1 MAKISSL
8 PAATG
13 AFTGAEAIPIVRA
26 GVTMQLSS
34 QNLANKLIPLIQP
47 DIDTAAQ
54 DAAALA
60 TAEAGQAQS
69 LAEAAANRTAML
81 AGIAVTFV
89 TFAEAQAGR
98 SALSD
103 GAILQVLVD
112 ENQAGHRTLYR
123 YTDGALV
130 FIFDTDAGAGQTIR
144 PKAFGAVGNFNP
156 HTLTGADDTAAIQA
170 ALTALYAAGG
180 GTLALGRCA
189 YRLTRALTLANTST
203 AAAIGTQPAIR
214 IVGHGC
220 SANGGKIDRWI
231 AASTLFWTSEAGDG
245 VAKIDTRGLGTLT
258 LLDFDLAS
266 SGLQKPFI
274 HTTFTTLFAQRV
286 GFVTS
291 SSGLECTDDAIICG
305 GDVDFE
311 VDATFDR
318 RSADCGFQG
327 YGTVIDTC
335 FFNGIRRALVTRRH
349 ANAICFTKNSIWGA
363 CGNASATGAAIEA
376 DGAATGELTYAVGN
390 LIFGN
395 LFEMGAYRYAI
406 HLKRSY
412 AWHIGANGC
421 YDADDEITDAAV
433 YVDPTCVSIRVDGS
447 LRPAARKSG
456 EDRPYLVDPAK
467 VCISIPMYPDE
478 PTRFGRVDAGDDQFP
493 NRFGT
498 TLVDA
503 PGAAPFVIKSRQDET
518 ETAPAFMVLR
528 NGYDPLAPSG
538 DKVIFI
544 PRSGGQHDVGGPKA
558 GDVYNWW
565 TSGVS
570 RWDNGRSWGWDRN
583 DPDPA
588 RRIGANL
595 KEDTGTGGSTK
606 TVLAYSHLFK
616 SHTDQLIAELSDHV
630 GGAGKAGFS
639 LGVDGD
645 VKIYRTAS
653 RALETNAAVGIGAF
667 NVADLP
673 APLSVAIGTIA
684 FAADGRKLGES
695 EGAGTGCPVCVSIA
709 ADGQTRWRT
718 FFDNEPVAA

>member
-1 MAKISSL
+1 MAKISLL

-13 AFTGAEAIPIVRA
+13 TFTGAEAIPIVRA

-34 QNLANKLIPLIQP
+34 QSLANKLIPLIQP

-81 AGIAVTFV
+81 AGIAATFV

-98 SALSD
+98 AALAD
-103 GAILQVLVD
+103 NAIVQVLVD

-123 YTDGALV
+123 YTNGALV

-144 PKAFGAVGNFNP
+144 PKAFGAMGNFNP

-220 SANGGKIDRWI
+220 SANGGKVDRWI
-231 AASTLFWTSEAGDG
+231 AASTLFWTSEAGEG

-266 SGLQKPFI
+266 GGLQKPFI

-291 SSGLECTDDAIICG
+291 SSGLECTDDAIVCG

-311 VDATFDR
+311 VDAAFDR

-376 DGAATGELTYAVGN
+376 DGAATGALTYAVGN

-395 LFEMGAYRYAI
+395 LFEMGAYRYAV

-433 YVDPTCVSIRVDGS
+433 YVDPSCVSIRVDGS
-447 LRPAARKSG
+447 LRPAARKNG
-456 EDRPYLVDPAK
+456 EDRPYLVDPGK
-467 VCISIPMYPDE
+467 VCISIPIYADE
-478 PTRFGRVDAGDDQFP
+478 PTRFGRIDAGDDQFP

-503 PGAAPFVIKSRQDET
+503 PGAAPFVFQSRQDEVAV
-518 ETAPAFMVLR
+518 APTFMVVR
-528 NGYDPLAPSG
+528 HGYDPLSPVG
-538 DKVIFI
+538 DKIVFI
-544 PRSGGQHDVGGPKA
+544 PRAGGQQDVGGPKA
-558 GDVYNWW
+558 GDLYNHWV
-565 TSGVS
+565 SGVS
-570 RWDNGRSWGWDRN
+570 RWDNGRSWGWNRD
-583 DPDPA
+583 DPDLA
-588 RRIGANL
+588 RRIGGNL
-595 KEDTGTGGSTK
+595 VEDTGIGGSTK
-606 TVLAYSHLFK
+606 TVFAVSHLFR
-616 SHTDQLIAELSDHV
+616 SHTGALIAEISDHV
-630 GGAGKAGFS
+630 GGAGKAGFAF
-639 LGVDGD
+639 GPDGD
-645 VKIYRTAS
+645 TKLYRVAPGV
-653 RALETNAAVGIGAF
+653 LETNAALSLGSFRVQ
-667 NVADLP
+667 DLP
-673 APLSVAIGTIA
+673 LPLSVAIGTFA
-684 FAADGRKLGES
+684 FAQDGRLPGQAA
-695 EGAGTGCPVCVSIA
+695 GAGSGCPVYVGSGS
-709 ADGQTRWRT
+709 DGQIRWRT
-718 FFDNEPVAA
+718 FSDGSPVAA